1 MQLPVL
7 SARRIEIT
15 ASRSTRSFSRKC
27 RLQVTA
33 KHAHALDPTKSK
45 RADSAI
51 QIQCATHQGNELT
64 GTSSGN
70 ACPQS
75 SQPAEP
81 LWTGPW
87 PKRVK
92 LVLGSLS
99 PLKKKKKKR
108 KKKRRLRN
116 DSSNLSLLSSLARK
130 SHYHHHYH
138 HHHHHHHHS
147 VWKHIQLTGRWLAS
161 MCWLT
166 GWLIG

>member
-33 KHAHALDPTKSK
+33 KHAQALDPTKSK
-45 RADSAI
+45 WADSAI

-75 SQPAEP
+75 FQPAEP

-99 PLKKKKKKR
+99 PLLKKKER
-108 KKKRRLRN
+108 KSAGWEMIRRTFLFYPRLRGKATTTTTTTTTTVYEN
-116 DSSNLSLLSSLARK
+116 ISS
-130 SHYHHHYH
+130 
-138 HHHHHHHHS
+138 
-147 VWKHIQLTGRWLAS
+147 
-161 MCWLT
+161 
-166 GWLIG
+166 